1 MLFKAKP
8 VPRAPL
14 DLNRAIQDLLTDVS
28 VRMREFSH
36 IQPARILVV
45 AGEARRAS
53 RGSVKPLAFVG
64 GKSRDATGLR
74 KPVVKVHGRRM
85 LYCITLRPLF
95 FRASTPEARVETLL
109 HELFHVSATFDGTL
123 DPSRRHACI
132 GAAFRNSFRPLVRR
146 YLRRCPV
153 EVLAPFAHRGPV
165 RVLQW
170 LERPPAFHVPRPSK
184 NRRRYTEDQLFM
196 TTLELR
202 TKRRKARPAVH

>member
-1 MLFKAKP
+1 M
-8 VPRAPL
+8 PRAPV
-14 DLNRAIQDLLTDVS
+14 DLNRAIRELLSDVS
-28 VRMREFSH
+28 ARMREFSH
-36 IQPARILVV
+36 VQPARILVV

-53 RGSVKPLAFVG
+53 RGSVKPLAFAG

-74 KPVVKVHGRRM
+74 KPVVRFHGRRM

-109 HELFHVSATFDGTL
+109 HELFHVSPTFDGTL
-123 DPSRRHACI
+123 DPTRRHACL
-132 GAAFRNSFRPLVRR
+132 GGAFRRTFRPLVRR
-146 YLRRCPV
+146 YLRRCPA

-184 NRRRYTEDQLFM
+184 NRRRYTEEQLFVSTM
-196 TTLELR
+196 EFL
-202 TKRRKARPAVH
+202 TKRRKKRPAVH

>member
-1 MLFKAKP
+1 M
-8 VPRAPL
+8 PRAPL
-14 DLNRAIQDLLTDVS
+14 DLNRAIRELLTDVS

-36 IQPARILVV
+36 VQPDRILVV

-53 RGSVKPLAFVG
+53 RGSVKPLAFAG

-74 KPVVKVHGRRM
+74 KPVVRFHGRRM

-109 HELFHVSATFDGTL
+109 HELFHVSPTFDGTL
-123 DPSRRHACI
+123 DPSRRHACL
-132 GAAFRNSFRPLVRR
+132 GGAFRKTFRPLVRR
-146 YLRRCPV
+146 YLRRCPP
-153 EVLAPFAHRGPV
+153 ELLAPFAHRGPV

-184 NRRRYTEDQLFM
+184 NRRRYTEEQLFVSTM
-196 TTLELR
+196 EFH
-202 TKRRKARPAVH
+202 TKRRRPRLAVH

>member
-1 MLFKAKP
+1 M
-8 VPRAPL
+8 PRAPL
-14 DLNRAIQDLLTDVS
+14 DLNRAIRELLTDVS
-28 VRMREFSH
+28 VRMPEFSH
-36 IQPARILVV
+36 VQPARILVV

-53 RGSVKPLAFVG
+53 RGSVKPLTFAG

-74 KPVVKVHGRRM
+74 KPVVRLHGRRM

-123 DPSRRHACI
+123 DPSRRHACL
-132 GAAFRNSFRPLVRR
+132 GVAFRKTFRPLVRR
-146 YLRRCPV
+146 YLRRCPP
-153 EVLAPFAHRGPV
+153 EVLAAFAHRGPV

-170 LERPPAFHVPRPSK
+170 LERPPAFHVPRPSR
-184 NRRRYTEDQLFM
+184 NRRRYTEDQLFVSTM
-196 TTLELR
+196 EFI

>member
-1 MLFKAKP
+1 MDFKAKP

-36 IQPARILVV
+36 VQPARILVV

-132 GAAFRNSFRPLVRR
+132 GAAFRKTFRPLVRR
-146 YLRRCPV
+146 YLRRCPD

-170 LERPPAFHVPRPSK
+170 LERPPAFHIPRPSR
-184 NRRRYTEDQLFM
+184 NRRRYTEEQLFV
-196 TTLELR
+196 TTLELV
-202 TKRRKARPAVH
+202 TKRRKVRPAVH